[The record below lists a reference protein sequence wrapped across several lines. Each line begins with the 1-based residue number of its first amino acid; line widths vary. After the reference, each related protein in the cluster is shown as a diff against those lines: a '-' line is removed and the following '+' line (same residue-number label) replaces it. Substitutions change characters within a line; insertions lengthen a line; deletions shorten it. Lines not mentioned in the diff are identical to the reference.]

1 MNRLWKRFDQSLDDD
16 SGLHGIRRLV
26 NNATMT
32 EIKFEKVVIGSTMKL
47 DLVLFFIQIIHL
59 RFSQF
64 VVREVVIFNSL

>member
-32 EIKFEKVVIGSTMKL
+32 EIKFEKVVIG
-47 DLVLFFIQIIHL
+47 
-59 RFSQF
+59 
-64 VVREVVIFNSL
+64 